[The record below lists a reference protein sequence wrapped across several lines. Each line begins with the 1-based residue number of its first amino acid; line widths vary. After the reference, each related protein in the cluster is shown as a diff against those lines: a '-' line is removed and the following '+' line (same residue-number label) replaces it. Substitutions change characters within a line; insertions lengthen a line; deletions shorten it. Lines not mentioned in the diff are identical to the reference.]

1 MEQNKVNTFA
11 AKFKKAFSEA
21 VLNELGKATRYCH
34 RVRQLTPYR
43 MVMTLMA
50 LFAGTQVES
59 LADLQRGFNALF
71 GYAMDYKPFYDQ
83 LAKREFAVF
92 MRETAHGL
100 LETLVIRVLGVAS
113 GGAFSEF
120 RRIVIQDGS
129 SFAIKDALKEVFP
142 GRFKKVKPAAVEL
155 HATLDLLDESL
166 SKVTLTA
173 DTASERAALPNAS
186 SLGGCLLLADRGYF
200 DRDYLLELTEA
211 GASFIIRAPKGLN
224 PKVLEAFDAQ
234 DRRIPKFVGK
244 PLKTLRIAKRGAVD
258 LRVRWKVQGKF
269 LECRLIVT
277 WNASTREF
285 QYLATNLP
293 PERYS
298 VYAVAKAYRLRWQ
311 VGVSSQGHIVQSVEV
326 RPRPKDSGLVAW
338 EAPWRESKT
347 AEPSDNM
354 FRKEHAQRTRLQRTV
369 NVEVASLHVIPVAE
383 TVYNARRQ
391 QGLDEMSP
399 MRQPSPAGYQRR
411 HGVKDGVSTGET
423 RGVRWGKP
431 TEEASPITV
440 SGKWRRRH
448 PGGGSG
454 RSTYDGRAAKRAR
467 REGPGPVSIPFVKVR
482 QG

>member
-1 MEQNKVNTFA
+1 MAREKISTFA
-11 AKFKKAFSEA
+11 AKFKKAFSEG

-50 LFAGTQVES
+50 LFAGTRVES

-92 MRETAHGL
+92 MRETARGL

-173 DTASERAALPNAS
+173 DTASERATLPKAS

-244 PLKTLRIAKRGAVD
+244 PLKTLRIAKRG
-258 LRVRWKVQGKF
+258 RWICACAG
-269 LECRLIVT
+269 R
-277 WNASTREF
+277 S
-285 QYLATNLP
+285 
-293 PERYS
+293 
-298 VYAVAKAYRLRWQ
+298 
-311 VGVSSQGHIVQSVEV
+311 GVSSSNAASSSHGT
-326 RPRPKDSGLVAW
+326 PRPKSSNTWPPTSHPSATLSMKWPRPIACDGRWRLLFKEWKSYANLHAFDTQNPAIVEGLIWAAISAAALKRFLAHTTQVVAGV
-338 EAPWRESKT
+338 ETSTRKVAMCAVHFLHDILR
-347 AEPSDNM
+347 ALISDIENR
-354 FRKEHAQRTRLQRTV
+354 FLDTFARAIDYL
-369 NVEVASLHVIPVAE
+369 AA
-383 TVYNARRQ
+383 NARRAHPKRDRQ
-391 QGLDEMSP
+391 RGRLQFGLE
-399 MRQPSPAGYQRR
+399 
-411 HGVKDGVSTGET
+411 
-423 RGVRWGKP
+423 
-431 TEEASPITV
+431 PIFAN
-440 SGKWRRRH
+440 
-448 PGGGSG
+448 P
-454 RSTYDGRAAKRAR
+454 
-467 REGPGPVSIPFVKVR
+467 
-482 QG
+482 

>member
-1 MEQNKVNTFA
+1 MEREKINTFA
-11 AKFKKAFSEA
+11 AKFKKAFSEG

-50 LFAGTQVES
+50 LFAGTRVES

-92 MRETAHGL
+92 MRETARGL

-173 DTASERAALPNAS
+173 DTASERAALPKAS

-200 DRDYLLELTEA
+200 DRDYLLELTEV
-211 GASFIIRAPKGLN
+211 GASFVIRAAKGLN

-258 LRVRWKVQGKF
+258 LRVRWKVQGQF

-277 WNASTREF
+277 WNASTKEF

-298 VYAVAKAYRLRWQ
+298 VYEVAKAYRLRWQ
-311 VGVSSQGHIVQSVEV
+311 VELLFKEWKSYANRDYMDVMLLGGTRRTCMPSIPRTPPSSKGS
-326 RPRPKDSGLVAW
+326 
-338 EAPWRESKT
+338 
-347 AEPSDNM
+347 
-354 FRKEHAQRTRLQRTV
+354 
-369 NVEVASLHVIPVAE
+369 
-383 TVYNARRQ
+383 
-391 QGLDEMSP
+391 
-399 MRQPSPAGYQRR
+399 
-411 HGVKDGVSTGET
+411 
-423 RGVRWGKP
+423 
-431 TEEASPITV
+431 
-440 SGKWRRRH
+440 
-448 PGGGSG
+448 SG
-454 RSTYDGRAAKRAR
+454 RPSAPLR
-467 REGPGPVSIPFVKVR
+467 
-482 QG
+482 

>member
-1 MEQNKVNTFA
+1 MEREQEKISTFA
-11 AKFKKAFSEA
+11 AKFKKAFSEG

-50 LFAGTQVES
+50 LFAGTRVES

-92 MRETAHGL
+92 MRETARGL

-211 GASFIIRAPKGLN
+211 GASFVIRAPKGLN

-258 LRVRWKVQGKF
+258 LRVRWKVQGQF

-277 WNASTREF
+277 WNASTKEF

-311 VGVSSQGHIVQSVEV
+311 VELLFKEWKSYANRDYMDVMLLGGTGRTCMPSIPRTPPSSKGS
-326 RPRPKDSGLVAW
+326 
-338 EAPWRESKT
+338 
-347 AEPSDNM
+347 
-354 FRKEHAQRTRLQRTV
+354 
-369 NVEVASLHVIPVAE
+369 
-383 TVYNARRQ
+383 
-391 QGLDEMSP
+391 
-399 MRQPSPAGYQRR
+399 
-411 HGVKDGVSTGET
+411 
-423 RGVRWGKP
+423 
-431 TEEASPITV
+431 
-440 SGKWRRRH
+440 
-448 PGGGSG
+448 SG
-454 RSTYDGRAAKRAR
+454 RPSAPLR
-467 REGPGPVSIPFVKVR
+467 
-482 QG
+482 

>member
-1 MEQNKVNTFA
+1 MEREKVSTFA
-11 AKFKKAFSEA
+11 AKFKKAFSEGL
-21 VLNELGKATRYCH
+21 LNELGKGTRYCH

-43 MVMTLMA
+43 MVMTLMT

-71 GYAMDYKPFYDQ
+71 GYTMDYKPFYDQ
-83 LAKREFAVF
+83 LAKRAFAVF
-92 MRETAHGL
+92 MRETARGL
-100 LETLVIRVLGVAS
+100 LETLVIRVLGVAP

-173 DTASERAALPNAS
+173 DTASERAALPKAS

-211 GASFIIRAPKGLN
+211 GASFVIRAPKGLN

-234 DRRIPKFVGK
+234 GSRIPKFVGK
-244 PLKTLRIAKRGAVD
+244 PLKTLRFAKRGAVD
-258 LRVRWKVQGKF
+258 LLVRWKVQDQS

-293 PERYS
+293 SERYS
-298 VYAVAKAYRLRWQ
+298 VYDVAKAYRLRWQ
-311 VGVSSQGHIVQSVEV
+311 VELLFKEWKSYANRDYMDVMLLGGTGRTCMPSIPRTPLSSKGSF
-326 RPRPKDSGLVAW
+326 G
-338 EAPWRESKT
+338 
-347 AEPSDNM
+347 
-354 FRKEHAQRTRLQRTV
+354 
-369 NVEVASLHVIPVAE
+369 
-383 TVYNARRQ
+383 
-391 QGLDEMSP
+391 
-399 MRQPSPAGYQRR
+399 QPSAPLR
-411 HGVKDGVSTGET
+411 
-423 RGVRWGKP
+423 
-431 TEEASPITV
+431 
-440 SGKWRRRH
+440 
-448 PGGGSG
+448 
-454 RSTYDGRAAKRAR
+454 
-467 REGPGPVSIPFVKVR
+467 
-482 QG
+482 